1 MGHKTPTIPSTL
13 APEERHEHRP
23 TVNAK
28 QETTRRTTMMT
39 KTMTMALCACLAAML
54 LASPA
59 LANRNLLAGH
69 EGHSDGD
76 DHSHSDDMTIAM
88 NDTMM
93 NMTMNGTDE
102 MANDTIAEAPEEMP
116 SSDGGRRKLLQLE
129 GLQDSVTGVVDKAKD
144 TAANAKDKVTDVANK
159 AVDKATEIVDKANAT
174 LQAGVDKVNDFIGSA
189 AGNVSALANETE
201 GNMTMNGT
209 EMADDEIEGE
219 EMPEEMPA
227 SDDGRRKLLEGHE
240 GHSDD
245 MTMDM
250 MNDTMMN
257 MTMNGTEM
265 ADDAI
270 EGEDAE
276 EMPATDDGR
285 RKLLEGDKGHSDDD
299 TMDMMND
306 TMMNMTM
313 NATEMAND
321 TITDAAEEMPASD
334 DGRRKLLL

>member
-1 MGHKTPTIPSTL
+1 MGNTSQVKESQRPSKKQ
-13 APEERHEHRP
+13 RP
-23 TVNAK
+23 G
-28 QETTRRTTMMT
+28 TMMT

-59 LANRNLLAGH
+59 LANRNLLG
-69 EGHSDGD
+69 EMD
-76 DHSHSDDMTIAM
+76 DAMDAM
-88 NDTMM
+88 NATMDAM
-93 NMTMNGTDE
+93 NMTANATE
-102 MANDTIAEAPEEMP
+102 MANDTITDAAEEMP
-116 SSDGGRRKLLQLE
+116 ASDDGRRMLLQLD

-144 TAANAKDKVTDVANK
+144 AASNAKDK
-159 AVDKATEIVDKANAT
+159 ATAT

-227 SDDGRRKLLEGHE
+227 SDDGRRKLLAGHE
-240 GHSDD
+240 
-245 MTMDM
+245 
-250 MNDTMMN
+250 
-257 MTMNGTEM
+257 
-265 ADDAI
+265 
-270 EGEDAE
+270 
-276 EMPATDDGR
+276 
-285 RKLLEGDKGHSDDD
+285 GHSDDD

-321 TITDAAEEMPASD
+321 TMMNMTMNGTDDMANDTIAEDPEEMPSTD
-334 DGRRKLLL
+334 DG

>member
-1 MGHKTPTIPSTL
+1 
-13 APEERHEHRP
+13 
-23 TVNAK
+23 
-28 QETTRRTTMMT
+28 
-39 KTMTMALCACLAAML
+39 ML

-59 LANRNLLAGH
+59 LANRNLLG
-69 EGHSDGD
+69 EMD
-76 DHSHSDDMTIAM
+76 DAMDAM
-88 NDTMM
+88 NATMDAM
-93 NMTMNGTDE
+93 NMTANATE
-102 MANDTIAEAPEEMP
+102 MANDTITDAAEEMP
-116 SSDGGRRKLLQLE
+116 ASDDGRRMLLQLD

-144 TAANAKDKVTDVANK
+144 AASNDKD
-159 AVDKATEIVDKANAT
+159 TEIVDKANAT

-227 SDDGRRKLLEGHE
+227 SDDGRRKLLAGHE
-240 GHSDD
+240 
-245 MTMDM
+245 
-250 MNDTMMN
+250 
-257 MTMNGTEM
+257 
-265 ADDAI
+265 
-270 EGEDAE
+270 
-276 EMPATDDGR
+276 
-285 RKLLEGDKGHSDDD
+285 GHSDDD

-334 DGRRKLLL
+334 DGRRKLLAGHEGHS